1 MNIFRTIGNSNA
13 RIGTLAFAL
22 GIAACGGT
30 DEKPADSLA
39 VVPAPAPAEVA
50 PTGGTDAGAN
60 GITEYGYGALR
71 AGMTYTEANAALNG
85 ALKTSARPELEGCD
99 YVTWEGGPAGLRIMV
114 VENKIARVETS
125 DTTILSGAGARVGDT
140 EDRINSL
147 YPGRVTVMPHKYT
160 DGHYLV
166 VKSSNAADTLNLL
179 VFETDK
185 NKVTTFR
192 GGVKPAVEYVEGC
205 S

>member
-1 MNIFRTIGNSNA
+1 MNSFSKIAKSNG
-13 RIGTLAFAL
+13 RVGTVVLAL
-22 GIAACGGT
+22 LLAACGGSA
-30 DEKPADSLA
+30 EKPADSLA
-39 VVPAPAPAEVA
+39 AVPAPAPAAET
-50 PTGGTDAGAN
+50 PPSSETNAN

-71 AGMTYTEANAALNG
+71 AGMTYTDANAALKG

-166 VKSSNAADTLNLL
+166 VKSANAADTLNLL

>member
-1 MNIFRTIGNSNA
+1 MNSFSKIAKSNG
-13 RIGTLAFAL
+13 RVGMVVLALA
-22 GIAACGGT
+22 IAACGGSA
-30 DEKPADSLA
+30 EKPADSLA
-39 VVPAPAPAEVA
+39 AVPAPAPAAEA
-50 PTGGTDAGAN
+50 PASGGDANAN

-71 AGMTYTEANAALNG
+71 AGMTYTEANAALKG

-99 YVTWEGGPAGLRIMV
+99 YVTWEGGPSGLRIMV

-140 EDRINSL
+140 EERINGL

-166 VKSSNAADTLNLL
+166 VKSANAADTSNLL

-185 NKVTTFR
+185 NKVTNFR